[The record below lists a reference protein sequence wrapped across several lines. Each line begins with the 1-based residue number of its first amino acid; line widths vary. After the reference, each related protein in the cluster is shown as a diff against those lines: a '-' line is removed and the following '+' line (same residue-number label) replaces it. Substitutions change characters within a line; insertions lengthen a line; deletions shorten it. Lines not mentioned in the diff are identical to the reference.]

1 MPEAYP
7 EAHPEAYPEAYVD
20 TSALAAIGFNE
31 PGSPALRQRLNRF
44 SRLRAS
50 LLLEAELRSIY
61 ARENLIFDQRLLEPI
76 TWIFPVRELSQEIAA
91 VLQAGYLRGADLWHV
106 AVALYSAGNPSE
118 MAFVTLDAR
127 QRAVA
132 ATLGFQT

>member
-1 MPEAYP
+1 MM
-7 EAHPEAYPEAYVD
+7 PEAYVD

-31 PGSPALRQRLNRF
+31 PGSFALRQRLDGF

-50 LLLEAELRSIY
+50 PLLEAELRSVY
-61 ARENLIFDQRLLEPI
+61 ARENLAFDTRLLNRI
-76 TWIFPVRELSQEIAA
+76 TWIFPVRNLSREIEA
-91 VLQAGYLRGADLWHV
+91 VLQAGYLRGADLWHL
-106 AVALYSAGNPSE
+106 AVALYAAGDPRE

-132 ATLGFQT
+132 AALGFQT